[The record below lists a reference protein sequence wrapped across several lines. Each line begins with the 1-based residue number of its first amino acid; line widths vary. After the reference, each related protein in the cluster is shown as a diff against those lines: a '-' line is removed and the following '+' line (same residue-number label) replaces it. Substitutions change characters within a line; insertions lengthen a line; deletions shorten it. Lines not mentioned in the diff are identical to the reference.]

1 MDRAFTTLS
10 ATGPPVA
17 VAIAATNVTSSSATL
32 NGTVH
37 PHGRTTRVYF
47 QYDTT
52 TSYGLTTPVQ
62 SQAGDTYLNIGANIS
77 GSSASTTYHFRI
89 VATNHYGNDIR
100 CGPNIYYAVGIESPV
115 KKKEEA

>member
-1 MDRAFTTLS
+1 MDRTFTTLS

-32 NGTVH
+32 NGIID

-77 GSSASTTYHFRI
+77 GLSASTTYHSRI
-89 VATNHYGNDIR
+89 VATNHYGTTYGADR
-100 CGPNIYYAVGIESPV
+100 TFTTP
-115 KKKEEA
+115 KE